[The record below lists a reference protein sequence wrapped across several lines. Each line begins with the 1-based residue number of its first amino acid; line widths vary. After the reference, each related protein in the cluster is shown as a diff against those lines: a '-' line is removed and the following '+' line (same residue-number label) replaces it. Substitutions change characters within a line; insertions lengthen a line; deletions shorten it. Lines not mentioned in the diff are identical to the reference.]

1 MSEEEIIQLFAQ
13 RSEKAIE
20 ILSQKYM
27 AYCKKISMSIL
38 KNKEDVEECLN
49 DCWLTAWNTIPPQPS
64 EPKLLGAYVYRIA
77 RNSSLKKQRYN
88 TAKKRN
94 STENLALDELLEV
107 LPALE
112 TAETTILASELT
124 SYLNLFLENLDK
136 ESNAIFV
143 LRYWFH
149 ESSVEIAEQ
158 LNLKPNTVN
167 VKLKR
172 IRVKLK
178 VFLTEKELLE

>member
-1 MSEEEIIQLFAQ
+1 MSEEEIIQLFTQ

-20 ILSQKYM
+20 SLSAKYG

-38 KNKEDVEECLN
+38 KNQEDMEECFN
-49 DCWLTAWNTIPPQPS
+49 DSLLTAWNTIPPQPS
-64 EPKLLGAYVYRIA
+64 EPKFLGAYIYRLV
-77 RNSSLKKQRYN
+77 RNGSLKKLRYN
-88 TAKKRN
+88 KAEKRN
-94 STENLALDELLEV
+94 NTENLVLDELLEV

-136 ESNAIFV
+136 ESHAIFV
-143 LRYWFH
+143 LRYWFN
-149 ESSVEIAEQ
+149 EPSVEIAER
-158 LNLKPNTVN
+158 LHLKTNTVN

-172 IRVKLK
+172 IREKLK
-178 VFLTEKELLE
+178 VFLSEKGLIE

>member
-20 ILSQKYM
+20 SLSTKYM

-38 KNKEDVEECLN
+38 KNQEDVEECLN
-49 DCWLTAWNTIPPQPS
+49 DCWLTAWNNIPPQPS
-64 EPKLLGAYVYRIA
+64 EPKLLGAYVYRLV
-77 RNSSLKKQRYN
+77 RNTSLKKQRYN
-88 TAKKRN
+88 NAEKRN
-94 STENLALDELLEV
+94 SKENLVLDELLEV

-124 SYLNLFLENLDK
+124 SYLNLFLENLDE

-143 LRYWFH
+143 LRYWFN
-149 ESSVEIAEQ
+149 EPSEEIAKR
-158 LNLKPNTVN
+158 LHLKTNTVS

-172 IRVKLK
+172 IRGKLK
-178 VFLTEKELLE
+178 VFLTEKGLLE